1 MADISVVGSIYLGV
15 GGLADFSGVSDFEFY
30 ERNGQ
35 IFLFV
40 ASEGTS
46 DLQMYYVYG
55 DQVLKYRDVQD
66 YSEET
71 GTFAVSDI
79 EVITIDGKDYILTS
93 GRYDDNTSLVSIVGV
108 NPQITLPQDITG
120 DANDYANFT
129 RTLVVTMGDKTYVL
143 ASKRGDNHLYTYL
156 VQDDGQFIEKTP
168 ITDDDTVTLGDI
180 TDFASIQIGGKT
192 FIAVTS
198 AFDGGVTI
206 YEIGQHGNLHRRD
219 MVGPGDGSGFTYP
232 QDVEFISSGGNEY
245 LLMISAGTS
254 TITVYTIGQH
264 GHLRETDHVMDTL
277 DTRFE
282 GASHMAAITH
292 EGRTFVFVAGN
303 DDGLTVF
310 ELLPDGTLLHAIT
323 MADNFDVAMTN
334 VSALSVYII
343 DGEIHVFITG
353 IEDGITQL
361 IFDPDVLGGSFVGT
375 TGKDTI
381 IGTALDDHI
390 FGGRRGDT
398 INGGAGND
406 RIDGGGGKDFLTGG
420 DGADVFVFTADGRN
434 DFIMD
439 FQDGMDLIDLSG
451 YHQVGTVDDLII
463 KTRAWG
469 VMIEIRGEKLKIIAA
484 EGETIT
490 AEDFTLDDFIF

>member
-1 MADISVVGSIYLGV
+1 MAELSVVGSLYAGS
-15 GGLADFSGVSDFEFY
+15 GGAADFSGVSDFEFY
-30 ERNGQ
+30 EKDGQ

-55 DQVLKYRDVQD
+55 DSVLRYRDVQD
-66 YSEET
+66 YTDET

-79 EVITIDGKDYILTS
+79 EVITIDGKDFILTS
-93 GRYDDNTSLVSIVGV
+93 GRYDDNASLVAIVGG
-108 NPQITLPQDITG
+108 NPQIAYPTDVVG
-120 DANDYANFT
+120 NASDYSNFT

-143 ASKRGDNHLYTYL
+143 VSKRNDNQLYTYL
-156 VQDDGQFIEKTP
+156 VQDDGQFIEKAP
-168 ITDDDTVTLGDI
+168 IADDDTVTLGDI
-180 TDFASIQIGGKT
+180 TDFASIQINGKT

-198 AFDGGVTI
+198 AFDGGVTV
-206 YEIGQHGNLHRRD
+206 YEIGQYGNLHRRD

-232 QDVEFISSGGNEY
+232 QDVEFISSGGNDY

-292 EGRTFVFVAGN
+292 EGRTFVFLAGN

-310 ELLPDGTLLHAIT
+310 ELLPDGKLLHALT
-323 MADNFDVAMTN
+323 MADDFEVAMTN
-334 VSALSVYII
+334 VSALAVYII
-343 DGEIHVFITG
+343 DGEVHVFITG

-361 IFDPDVLGGSFVGT
+361 IFDPDVLGGTFTGT
-375 TGKDTI
+375 SGKDVLP
-381 IGTALDDHI
+381 GTGRDDRL
-390 FGGRRGDT
+390 FGGRRGDV
-398 INGGAGND
+398 IDGGAGND
-406 RIDGGGGKDFLTGG
+406 RIDGGGGKDYLTGG
-420 DGADVFVFTADGRN
+420 DGADIFVFEADGRK

-451 YHQVGTVDDLII
+451 YYQIGTIDDLFI

-469 VMIEIRGEKLKIIAA
+469 VLIEVRGEKIKIIAA

-490 AEDFTLDDFIF
+490 AEDFTADDFIF